1 MDNIGK
7 IIVLFLTHLDI
18 GFTDFSENVIEKYNK
33 QFIPNAIK
41 VGEEIAE
48 RNIPEGFVWST
59 GSWLPWQYL
68 RQASP
73 AERAHME
80 NAIKKGILKWHGMPF
95 TMHSELCDEPLYNYG
110 LSLFKELDEK
120 FGIHTISG
128 KLTDV
133 PGHTKAIVPLLAD
146 AGIEFLHIGVNP
158 ASSVPEVPKLFRWQF
173 DGREITVMYNKGG
186 YGGFTVIPGTDT
198 AVYFAHT
205 GDNLGP
211 QSADAIIDIYADLH
225 EKYPNAVIKAGD
237 LNEVAIA
244 LRAAKDKLPIVNCE
258 IGDTWIHGGGTDP
271 VKVASYRY
279 IMREAHK
286 LSDSCKKDVYN
297 HLLMVPEHT
306 WGLNE
311 NTHLKDNQ
319 NYIRPKFEKMRN
331 DPRYLKMEKSWQEQ
345 RNYIT
350 AAAKAAGSDSERLL
364 DGISDFYNVE
374 FPKME
379 NLKPVGKKTE
389 KNGWSIEI
397 DNQGAVCGLEHNGTV
412 YADKEHRLGTFF
424 YEAFS
429 EKEVLAFDK
438 RYLLHDQLWALEDFG
453 KIGLQAEMPNY
464 YSAKA
469 ENSGVYED
477 EKSLYVFLN
486 TESRAKDEQG
496 CPHKLVM
503 IITPGGESVNF
514 EFRWAEKPANRVP
527 EAIWLGFCPTE
538 KLTGITKIGRE
549 IDPFDVASK
558 GARELHA
565 TEGLILFGDT
575 ELETL
580 DAPLI
585 AVEKPSCYS
594 FRNEIPTNDKGIF
607 VCLYNNQW
615 GTNFPMW
622 CDDNAKFRFILRKK
636 Q

>member
-1 MDNIGK
+1 MESIGK

-18 GFTDFSENVIEKYNK
+18 GFTDFSKNVIEKYNK

-41 VGEEIAE
+41 VGEEISE

-68 RQASP
+68 RQATP
-73 AERAHME
+73 IERERME
-80 NAIKKGILKWHGMPF
+80 NAIKKGFLKWHGMPF
-95 TMHSELCDEPLYNYG
+95 TMHSELCDESLYNYG

-120 FGIHTISG
+120 FGTHTISG
-128 KLTDV
+128 KFTDV

-158 ASSVPEVPKLFRWQF
+158 ASSVPEVPTLFRWQF
-173 DGREITVMYNKGG
+173 KGKEITVMYNKGG

-211 QSADAIIDIYADLH
+211 QSADTIIDIYADLH
-225 EKYPNAVIKAGD
+225 KKYPHALIHAGD
-237 LNEVAIA
+237 LNDVALA
-244 LRAAKDKLPIVNCE
+244 LRPVKRNLPILSCE
-258 IGDTWIHGGGTDP
+258 IGDTWIHGAGTDP
-271 VKVASYRY
+271 VKVASFRY
-279 IMREAHK
+279 MMREAHT
-286 LSDSCKKDVYN
+286 LSDNGKKEVYN

-306 WGLNE
+306 WGLDE
-311 NTHLKDNQ
+311 KTHLKDNQ
-319 NYIRPKFEKMRN
+319 NYIRSKFEKMRK

-345 RNYIT
+345 RDYIT
-350 AAAKAAGSDSERLL
+350 CAAEAAGTERERLL
-364 DGISDFYNVE
+364 NGISEFYNVN
-374 FPKME
+374 FPAKE
-379 NLKPVGKKTE
+379 DLKPISEKVT
-389 KNGWSIEI
+389 KNGWDIEI
-397 DNQGAVCGLEHNGTV
+397 DRRGAVCYLAHNGTV
-412 YADKEHRLGTFF
+412 YADKDHCLGVFI

-429 EKEVLAFDK
+429 EKEVLAFDE
-438 RYLLHDQLWALEDFG
+438 RYLLHHELWALEDFG

-469 ENSGVYED
+469 ANDGVFED

-486 TESRAKDEQG
+486 TENKAKEEQG

-503 IITPGGESVNF
+503 IITPDRESVDF
-514 EFRWAEKPANRVP
+514 EFRWADKPANRVP
-527 EAIWLGFCPTE
+527 EAIWLGFCPKA
-538 KLTGITKIGRE
+538 KLTGMTKIGGE
-549 IDPFDVASK
+549 IDPFAVASK

-565 TEGLILFGDT
+565 TEGRILFDHI
-575 ELETL
+575 ELETI

-585 AVEKPSCYS
+585 AIEKPSCYS
-594 FRNEIPTNDKGIF
+594 FRNEIPANDKGVFI
-607 VCLYNNQW
+607 CLYNNQW

-622 CDDNAKFRFILRKK
+622 CSDNAKFRFVLRKK
-636 Q
+636 P